1 MLQLREDFRSKFDDL
16 ELFLDFTEKL
26 QYSAQRNPI
35 LKASIILI
43 LYNIVESTLT
53 SLIIRVHDELQL
65 YPFSILNENLQKNF
79 LYYHFSK
86 LSNENDFKRNIDV
99 ISNLS
104 LSALYFPKF
113 EEYYAKKTLFSG
125 NVDGKKINE
134 IFKKYSIKQVTKE
147 KSCLLK
153 IKSLRNILA
162 HGEKTFNHVGREIL
176 NAELRQVSNLTKTC
190 LLESIDNVC
199 DFLTSK
205 TYLNSKQASRSKP

>member
-65 YPFSILNENLQKNF
+65 HPFSILNENLQKNF

-86 LSNENDFKRNIDV
+86 SN
-99 ISNLS
+99 
-104 LSALYFPKF
+104 
-113 EEYYAKKTLFSG
+113 
-125 NVDGKKINE
+125 
-134 IFKKYSIKQVTKE
+134 
-147 KSCLLK
+147 
-153 IKSLRNILA
+153 
-162 HGEKTFNHVGREIL
+162 
-176 NAELRQVSNLTKTC
+176 
-190 LLESIDNVC
+190 
-199 DFLTSK
+199 
-205 TYLNSKQASRSKP
+205 

>member
-1 MLQLREDFRSKFDDL
+1 MLQIREDFRSKFDDL

-26 QYSAQRNPI
+26 QHSAQRDPI

-65 YPFSILNENLQKNF
+65 HPFSILNENLQKNF
-79 LYYHFSK
+79 LSHHFNK
-86 LSNENDFKRNIDV
+86 LSNENYLKRNINI

-104 LSALYFPKF
+104 LSTLYFPKF
-113 EEYYAKKTLFSG
+113 EEYYPKRTLFSG
-125 NVDGKKINE
+125 NVDGLKINE

-147 KSCLLK
+147 KYCLLK
-153 IKSLRNILA
+153 IKKLRNVLA

-176 NAELRQVSNLTKTC
+176 NTELRQISLSTKAC
-190 LLESIDNVC
+190 LIESIDNVC
-199 DFLTSK
+199 NFLTLK
-205 TYLNSKQASRSKP
+205 TYLNSK

>member
-26 QYSAQRNPI
+26 HYSAQRDPI

-65 YPFSILNENLQKNF
+65 HPFSILNKNLQENF
-79 LYYHFSK
+79 LSHHFNK
-86 LSNENDFKRNIDV
+86 LSNENYLKRNINI

-104 LSALYFPKF
+104 LSTLYFPKF
-113 EEYYAKKTLFSG
+113 EEYYAKRTLFSG
-125 NVDGKKINE
+125 NVDGLKINA

-153 IKSLRNILA
+153 IKKLRNVLA

-176 NAELRQVSNLTKTC
+176 NTELRQISLSTKAC
-190 LLESIDNVC
+190 LIESIDNVC
-199 DFLTSK
+199 NFLTLK
-205 TYLNSKQASRSKP
+205 TYLNSK